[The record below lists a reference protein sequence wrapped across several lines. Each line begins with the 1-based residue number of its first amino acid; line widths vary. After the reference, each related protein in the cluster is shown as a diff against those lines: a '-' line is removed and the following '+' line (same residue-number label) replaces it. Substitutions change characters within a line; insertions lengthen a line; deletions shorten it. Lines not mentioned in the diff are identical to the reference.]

1 MSHANGIISAP
12 ISLHADVYPVLGL
25 AKTGTYYDVAYACGN
40 EHGKINKLAKYKPVK
55 VNTPA
60 EITDTQRNGVRF
72 GLTIPLRQMADIITS
87 SPWTYNPPVAGTD
100 FSRLT
105 DFIGYNHNAIAPV
118 KVNMPTELKT
128 NGSKLENYLFTPT
141 IGINTGAGTAWDS
154 ATCLSV
160 QNAFDGYLN
169 YYPTVIL
176 YHASSSRYYIKSA
189 DKTLQ
194 EYINANQITIPV
206 IVNVSDTPFYD
217 MTDGQQIQCIYTMCA
232 NKYNGAETYG
242 GNAVSFEYNANA
254 DRKTYSLKV
263 VGWLDGVQFVI
274 DGTAT
279 NSVSRST
286 RTITLT
292 SLTIKVTVPDDWIE
306 NTIFLRGKA
315 TIAGT
320 TGSTTNFITDEF
332 YISKDEF
339 LNSRTYTKT
348 FSSSELK
355 NRTFTI
361 SSTAHGVFSIYAF
374 ASKITLSNNDS
385 QWNSQGEVVV
395 SKELISF

>member
-1 MSHANGIISAP
+1 MSYSNGKITAP
-12 ISLHADVYPVLGL
+12 ISASDPYMVMGVGQYNGV
-25 AKTGTYYDVAYACGN
+25 YDVAYICGN
-40 EHGKINKLAKYKPVK
+40 THGKIKKYAKYKPVK
-55 VNTPA
+55 VNTQID
-60 EITDTQRNGVRF
+60 ITDTQRNGVRW
-72 GLTIPLRQMADIITS
+72 GLTIPLRQMADIIKS
-87 SPWTYNPPVAGTD
+87 SPWVYNPPVPGTNWC
-100 FSRLT
+100 RLT
-105 DFIGYNHNAIAPV
+105 DFIGYNHNAIAPI

-128 NGSKLENYLFTPT
+128 NGSNLENYLFTPT
-141 IGINTGAGTAWDS
+141 VGINTNAGTAWDS

-160 QNAFDGYLN
+160 QNVFDGYMN

-176 YHASSSRYYIKSA
+176 YYAAGERYYIKSA

-194 EYINANQITIPV
+194 NYINSNQLTIPV
-206 IVNVSDTPFYD
+206 IINISDTPFYD
-217 MTDGQQIQCIYTMCA
+217 MTGGQQIQCIYTMCA
-232 NKYNGAETYG
+232 NKYDGAETYG
-242 GNAVSFEYNANA
+242 GNAVSFEYDTNA
-254 DRKTYSLKV
+254 DRTTYSLKV

-279 NSVSRST
+279 NSVSGST

-320 TGSTTNFITDEF
+320 TGSTTKFITDEF

-361 SSTAHGVFSIYAF
+361 ASSSRGVFAIYAF
-374 ASKITLSNNDS
+374 ASKIALSNNDN
-385 QWNSQGEVVV
+385 QWNTYGESVV
-395 SKELISF
+395 SKDLISF

>member
-1 MSHANGIISAP
+1 MSYSNGKITAPVSASDP
-12 ISLHADVYPVLGL
+12 YMVIGVGQYNGV
-25 AKTGTYYDVAYACGN
+25 YDVAYICGN
-40 EHGKINKLAKYKPVK
+40 THGKINKLAKYKPVK
-55 VNTPA
+55 VNTQV

-72 GLTIPLRQMADIITS
+72 GLTIPLRQMADIIKS
-87 SPWTYNPPVAGTD
+87 SPWSYNPPIPGTD
-100 FSRLT
+100 WCRLT
-105 DFIGYNHNAIAPV
+105 DFINYNHNAIAPV
-118 KVNMPTELKT
+118 KVTMPTELKT
-128 NGSKLENYLFTPT
+128 NGSNLENYLFTPT
-141 IGINTGAGTAWDS
+141 VGINTNAGTAWDS

-160 QNAFDGYLN
+160 QNVFDGYMN

-176 YHASSSRYYIKSA
+176 YYAAGERYYIKSA

-194 EYINANQITIPV
+194 NYINSNQLTIPV
-206 IVNVSDTPFYD
+206 IINISDTPFYD

-232 NKYNGAETYG
+232 NKYDGSETYG
-242 GNAVSFEYNANA
+242 GNAVSFEYIANA
-254 DRKTYSLKV
+254 DRTTYSLKV
-263 VGWLDGVQFVI
+263 VDWLDGVQFVI

-279 NSVSRST
+279 NSVSGST

-348 FSSSELK
+348 FASSELK

-361 SSTAHGVFSIYAF
+361 ASTAHGVFSIYAF
-374 ASKITLSNNDS
+374 ASKITLSNNDT
-385 QWNSQGEVVV
+385 QWNAYGESIV
-395 SKELISF
+395 SKNLISF

>member
-1 MSHANGIISAP
+1 MGNSNGVISAP
-12 ISLHADVYPVLGL
+12 INIASDVYSVLGL
-25 AKTGTYYDVAYACGN
+25 GAYNGWYDVAYACGN

-72 GLTIPLRQMADIITS
+72 GLTIPLRQMDDIITS
-87 SPWTYNPPVAGTD
+87 SPWTYNPPIAGTD

-128 NGSKLENYLFTPT
+128 NGSNLENYLFTPT
-141 IGINTGAGTAWDS
+141 IGINTGAGTEWDS

-176 YHASSSRYYIKSA
+176 YYAAGERYYVKSA

-194 EYINANQITIPV
+194 EYINSNQLTIPV
-206 IVNVSDTPFYD
+206 IINISDTPFYD
-217 MTDGQQIQCIYTMCA
+217 MTNGQQIQCIYTMCA
-232 NKYNGAETYG
+232 NKYDGAETYG

-279 NSVSRST
+279 NSVNGST

-320 TGSTTNFITDEF
+320 SGSTTKFITDEF

-339 LNSRTYTKT
+339 LNSRIYTKT
-348 FSSSELK
+348 FASSELK

-361 SSTAHGVFSIYAF
+361 SSSSNGVFAIYAF
-374 ASKITLSNNDS
+374 ASKITLSNNDT
-385 QWNSQGEVVV
+385 QWNTYGESVV
-395 SKELISF
+395 SKNLISF

>member
-1 MSHANGIISAP
+1 MSYSNGKITAP
-12 ISLHADVYPVLGL
+12 ISASDPYMVIGVGQYNGV
-25 AKTGTYYDVAYACGN
+25 YDVAYICGN
-40 EHGKINKLAKYKPVK
+40 THGKINKLAKYKPVK
-55 VNTPA
+55 VNTQV

-72 GLTIPLRQMADIITS
+72 GLTIPLRQMADIIKS
-87 SPWTYNPPVAGTD
+87 SPWVYNPPVPGTD
-100 FSRLT
+100 WCRLT

-128 NGSKLENYLFTPT
+128 NGSNLENYLFTPT
-141 IGINTGAGTAWDS
+141 IGINTGAGVAWDS

-160 QNAFDGYLN
+160 QNVFDGYMN
-169 YYPTVIL
+169 YYPTIIL
-176 YHASSSRYYIKSA
+176 YHAAGERYYVKSA

-194 EYINANQITIPV
+194 EYINSNQLTIPV
-206 IVNVSDTPFYD
+206 IINISDTPFYD

-242 GNAVSFEYNANA
+242 GNAVSFEYNTNA

-274 DGTAT
+274 DGTAS
-279 NSVSRST
+279 NNVSGTT
-286 RTITLT
+286 RTISLSQLT
-292 SLTIKVTVPDDWIE
+292 VKVTVPDDWIE

-361 SSTAHGVFSIYAF
+361 SSTARGVFSIYAL

-385 QWNSQGEVVV
+385 QWNSHGEVVV